1 MTYTQPSLVV
11 RMDVVNALRETKG
24 LETSKL
30 LAAAMHVNQSSVSRV
45 LRGVAQP
52 GPRFIAALCVALE
65 TPINHLF
72 AVDEGK
78 AAPSRKAVA

>member
-1 MTYTQPSLVV
+1 
-11 RMDVVNALRETKG
+11 
-24 LETSKL
+24 
-30 LAAAMHVNQSSVSRV
+30 MHVNQSSVSRV